1 MEVSMFKPVLLA
13 AAVAVLAPGL
23 ALAHHGWSTYDS
35 TKVIKHTAALIDVE
49 WGNPHGMAK
58 VAYQGKT
65 WIVVLAPTTRMEQRG
80 LTQAMLAPTK
90 TVTIEGYPRSDGVA
104 EMRIERV
111 TAEGKTV
118 ELR

>member
-1 MEVSMFKPVLLA
+1 MFRSMKYASILVALA
-13 AAVAVLAPGL
+13 IPAA
-23 ALAHHGWSTYDS
+23 ALAHHGWSGYDEA
-35 TKVIKHTAALIDVE
+35 KIIKHTAPLKDLT

-58 VAYQGKT
+58 VAYLGKE
-65 WIVVLAPTTRMEQRG
+65 WVVVLAPTTRMESRG
-80 LTQAMLAPTK
+80 LTQAMLAPNK
-90 TVTIEGYPRSDGVA
+90 AVTIEGYARSDGTP

>member
-1 MEVSMFKPVLLA
+1 MSRFILIASL
-13 AAVAVLAPGL
+13 AVAVAVPSLAT
-23 ALAHHGWSTYDS
+23 AHHGWSSYDA
-35 TKVIKHTAALIDVE
+35 TKVIKHTAALTDLE

-58 VAYQGKT
+58 VAYQSKT
-65 WIVVLAPTTRMEQRG
+65 WVVVLAPTTRMEQRG
-80 LTQAMLAPTK
+80 LTQAMLAPGK
-90 TVTIEGYPRSDGVA
+90 SVTIEGYPRSDGTP

>member
-1 MEVSMFKPVLLA
+1 MVRHLELA
-13 AAVAVLAPGL
+13 SVVAVSL
-23 ALAHHGWSTYDS
+23 ALPALAFAHHGWSSYDAN
-35 TKVIKHTAALIDVE
+35 KVIKHTAPLKDVT

-58 VAYQGKT
+58 VTYQGKD
-65 WIVVLAPTTRMEQRG
+65 WVVVLAPTTRMQSRG
-80 LTQAMLAPTK
+80 LTQAMLAPGK
-90 TVTIEGYPRSDGVA
+90 TVMIEGYPRSDGTP